1 MMKYQAKFFSPKEF
15 VCPCCH
21 QGHPAT
27 ALVYALD
34 VLRRAW
40 GDAIFVNSGYR
51 CRKHNAEVGGS
62 ATSRHMIGCAA
73 DIRPRDPA
81 LLSAF
86 KSLVLSIYGQRAGW
100 EVIPYPTFIHVAVP
114 RDEANQT
121 WGGGLMYV
129 NVK

>member
-1 MMKYQAKFFSPKEF
+1 MKYLPKFFSPREF
-15 VCPCCH
+15 VCPCCR

-40 GDAIFVNSGYR
+40 SDVIYINSGFR
-51 CRKHNAEVGGS
+51 CKKHNIEVGG
-62 ATSRHMIGCAA
+62 ATTSRHMIGCAA

-86 KSLVLSIYGQRAGW
+86 KTLVLNMYGQRAGW
-100 EVIPYPTFIHVAVP
+100 EIKLYSSFVHLAVP
-114 RDEANQT
+114 REEASQT
-121 WGGGLMYV
+121 WAGGLMYV
-129 NVK
+129 NIK